1 MINIIIQKF
10 KEQFRGVIYYF
21 IGLFAYAWMITG
33 FYPSISKVDLE
44 KLYSTY
50 PEEMLKFFGA
60 TDMLS
65 LSKFEGFISMEFLSL
80 FFILIISFYVAASA
94 GSTIAGSIERK
105 IIEFQLSQPI
115 SRIKLVLSEAFVSLF
130 YTLILVASSSL
141 SMFGLAKV
149 YDVDVSIKGLLAF
162 FVVAT
167 AFLWAIYGIAIFIS
181 SLLKTKIT
189 VAAATLSLVMGF
201 YVFTAMTN
209 MVDKLRN
216 YDKLSLFYMY
226 NPQKLLETGV
236 IDWTHIE
243 ILLGI
248 LILGLISSLIIFN
261 NKDL

>member
-1 MINIIIQKF
+1 MFNIIIQKF
-10 KEQFRGVIYYF
+10 KEQFKSIIYYF
-21 IGLFAYAWMITG
+21 VGLFAYAWMIVG
-33 FYPSISKVDLE
+33 LYPSIKKIDLE
-44 KLYSTY
+44 KLYATY
-50 PEEMLKFFGA
+50 PKEMLKFFGA
-60 TDMLS
+60 NDMLS

-105 IIEFQLSQPI
+105 TIEFQLSQPI

-130 YTLILVASSSL
+130 YTLALIACSSL
-141 SMFGLAKV
+141 SMYGLTKI
-149 YDVDVSIKGLLAF
+149 YDVDVSVKGFLAF

-167 AFLWAIYGIAIFIS
+167 AFLWAIYGISIFIS

-189 VAAATLSLVMGF
+189 VAAATLSIVMGF

-209 MVDKLRN
+209 MVDKLKN
-216 YDKLSLFYMY
+216 YDKLSLFYTY
-226 NPQKLLETGV
+226 NPQKLLETGTV
-236 IDWTHIE
+236 DWTHVE

-248 LILGLISSLIIFN
+248 LILGLVSSLIVFN